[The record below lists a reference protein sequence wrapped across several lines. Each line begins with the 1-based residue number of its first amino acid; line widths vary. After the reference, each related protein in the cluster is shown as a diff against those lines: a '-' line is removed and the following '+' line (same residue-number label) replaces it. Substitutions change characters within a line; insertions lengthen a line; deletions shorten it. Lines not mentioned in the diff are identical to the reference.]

1 MTNTV
6 DNITW
11 RDKFEAV
18 ATVAR
23 YRPRFTVLVILLG
36 GITAF
41 LEGVGLSFIYPILE
55 VAQADDPISQADGIL
70 GMFLE
75 AYNFLGIPFTL
86 EFLIVGVALA
96 MTVRFSSSFAVAWLR
111 AILELTYEKALRIR
125 AFSSALT
132 AEIGYFDQEGSD
144 DILNAIITETN
155 YSARVISSTV
165 QMMETLFLI
174 LIYLSVMFYIAPVMT
189 VYALGLLG
197 GITYLLQ
204 YVIEPAYTVGNRVA
218 EANQRV
224 QQSVQ
229 AGTQGIRDVKLFG
242 LMDETFNQFVDAV
255 QQKTGSGIDL
265 KRNKAIIQNFYDLAA
280 ALSLFLLIYIGFVYS
295 GLSLGAL
302 GIFLLAMFRLSPLVS
317 RLNSQVYSVDGD
329 LSHFIR
335 TEIFLDELEA
345 RSEDSGS
352 EPIST
357 VSNVEFDDVTF
368 SYEEDE
374 TVLDELSFDINRG
387 EFIAF
392 VGQSGAGKST
402 IVSLLARLYEPDQGE
417 IRGDGRSIAEY
428 DLEQWRSQIAVV
440 RQQPFIFND
449 TLANNITIG
458 NRDSARTDVK
468 RVCEIAKVDEFVDEL
483 PNGYDSQLGDDG
495 VRLSGGQRQRVA
507 LARAL
512 LKDAD
517 FLVLD
522 EATSDLDSN
531 LEKEVQAAIE
541 SMDRDYGIIAIAHR
555 LSTVKNADQ
564 IYTVDDGEIIESGTH
579 QELLDDDGEYADLYT
594 IQSKA

>member
-1 MTNTV
+1 
-6 DNITW
+6 
-11 RDKFEAV
+11 
-18 ATVAR
+18 
-23 YRPRFTVLVILLG
+23 VLIFLG
-36 GITAF
+36 GVTAF
-41 LEGVGLSFIYPILE
+41 LEGIGLSFIYPILE
-55 VAQADDPISQADGIL
+55 VAQAEDPISQADGIL
-70 GMFLE
+70 GAFLE
-75 AYNFLGIPFTL
+75 VYNIFGIPFTL
-86 EFLIVGVALA
+86 EFLMVGVALA

-111 AILELTYEKALRIR
+111 AILRLTYEKALRTR

-132 AEIGYFDQEGSD
+132 AEAEYFDQEGSD
-144 DILNAIITETN
+144 DILNAIITETD
-155 YSARVISSTV
+155 YSAQVISNTIK
-165 QMMETLFLI
+165 MMETLFLI
-174 LIYLSVMFYIAPVMT
+174 LIYFSVMFYIDPWMT
-189 VYALGLLG
+189 VYALCLLG
-197 GITYLLQ
+197 GITYILQ

-218 EANQRV
+218 EANQQV

-242 LMDETFNQFVDAV
+242 LMDETYTQFVDAV
-255 QQKTGSGIDL
+255 KQKTRSGIDL
-265 KRNKAIIQNFYDLAA
+265 ERNKAFIQNFYDLAA

-317 RLNSQVYSVDGD
+317 RLNSHVYSVDGY

-335 TEIFLDELEA
+335 TEAFLDELESW
-345 RSEDSGS
+345 SEDSGS
-352 EPIST
+352 EPVST
-357 VSNVEFDDVTF
+357 VSTVEFDDVTF

-374 TVLDELSFDINRG
+374 TVLDELSFKIDRG

-392 VGQSGAGKST
+392 VGKSGTGKST
-402 IVSLLARLYEPDQGE
+402 IVSLLARLYHPDHGE
-417 IRGDGRSIAEY
+417 IRGDARSIAEY
-428 DLEQWRSQIAVV
+428 DLEEWRSRIAVV

-449 TLANNITIG
+449 TLVNNITVAD
-458 NRDSARTDVK
+458 RDTTRAEVE
-468 RVCEIAKVDEFVDEL
+468 RVSQIAKVDEFVDEL

-541 SMDRDYGIIAIAHR
+541 SMNRNYGIIAIAHR
-555 LSTVKNADQ
+555 LSTVKNADR
-564 IYTVDDGEIIESGTH
+564 IYAVDDGEIIESGTH
-579 QELLDDDGEYADLYT
+579 QELLADDGEYAELYT